1 MLEATF
7 DLLVPL
13 VMAAIINTGIAN
25 KDKGYI
31 LSHCGLLIL
40 LGVIGLTC
48 SITAQYFAAKAA
60 GELTV
65 EVTVDGETI
74 ERCALSA
81 YTGGTYESRGY
92 TLTVAAENGA
102 VRVSESDCPNQDCV
116 HSGAISRAGQS
127 VVCLPARIAVTLE
140 GAAADYD
147 LIAG

>member
-1 MLEATF
+1 MKRSPELKPTRWDALVVLAV
-7 DLLVPL
+7 LLL
-13 VMAAIINTGIAN
+13 A
-25 KDKGYI
+25 
-31 LSHCGLLIL
+31 LLL
-40 LGVIGLTC
+40 AVRP
-48 SITAQYFAAKAA
+48 YFAAKAA

-65 EVTVDGETI
+65 EVTVDGETV

>member
-1 MLEATF
+1 MKRSPELKPTRWDALVVLAV
-7 DLLVPL
+7 LLL
-13 VMAAIINTGIAN
+13 ALSLAARP
-25 KDKGYI
+25 
-31 LSHCGLLIL
+31 
-40 LGVIGLTC
+40 
-48 SITAQYFAAKAA
+48 YFAAKAA

-65 EVTVDGETI
+65 DGETV

-127 VVCLPARIAVTLE
+127 VVCLPARVAVTLE

>member
-1 MLEATF
+1 MKRSPELKPTRWDALVVLAV
-7 DLLVPL
+7 LLL
-13 VMAAIINTGIAN
+13 ALSLAARP
-25 KDKGYI
+25 
-31 LSHCGLLIL
+31 
-40 LGVIGLTC
+40 
-48 SITAQYFAAKAA
+48 YFAAKAA

-65 EVTVDGETI
+65 EVTVDGETV

-102 VRVSESDCPNQDCV
+102 VRVSESDCPNPDCV
-116 HSGAISRAGQS
+116 HSGASSRAGQS
-127 VVCLPARIAVTLE
+127 VVCLPARVAVTLE

>member
-1 MLEATF
+1 MKRSPELKPTKWDALVVLAVL
-7 DLLVPL
+7 LLVL
-13 VMAAIINTGIAN
+13 SLAARP
-25 KDKGYI
+25 
-31 LSHCGLLIL
+31 
-40 LGVIGLTC
+40 
-48 SITAQYFAAKAA
+48 YFAAKAA

>member
-1 MLEATF
+1 MKRSPELKPTRWDALVVLAV
-7 DLLVPL
+7 LLL
-13 VMAAIINTGIAN
+13 ALSLAARP
-25 KDKGYI
+25 
-31 LSHCGLLIL
+31 
-40 LGVIGLTC
+40 
-48 SITAQYFAAKAA
+48 YFAAKAA

-65 EVTVDGETI
+65 EVSIDGETV

-92 TLTVAAENGA
+92 TLTVTVENGA

-127 VVCLPARIAVTLE
+127 VVCLPARVAVTLE